1 MQAFAVSMLS
11 MAMVVQQSLNNN
23 KLNKK
28 KLIKINLTLLSR
40 SSSLRNHSKSE

>member
-1 MQAFAVSMLS
+1 MQAFTVSMLS

-28 KLIKINLTLLSR
+28 KITN
-40 SSSLRNHSKSE
+40 